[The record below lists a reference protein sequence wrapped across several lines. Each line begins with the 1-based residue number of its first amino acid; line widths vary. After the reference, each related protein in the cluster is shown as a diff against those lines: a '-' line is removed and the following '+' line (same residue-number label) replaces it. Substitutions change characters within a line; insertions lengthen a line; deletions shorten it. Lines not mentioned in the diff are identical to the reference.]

1 MAKKIKGRPEEL
13 DFDSFFA
20 NNRDNQFHGT
30 YPRGLKVPDKPEI
43 INVQGLD
50 PTGSLRVNTN
60 PGGGEF
66 FIVNGQG
73 NEISFGTAPLTI
85 TDMDIGSYDYVVRLE
100 GYKDYRESI
109 QINQGQICCLTVDL
123 EAQEKKEQCVTQPV
137 TPPTG
142 IPQSQS
148 GYIVLKE
155 RDFYGAL
162 GMLVGLIVGAAIVY
176 LLLRKK

>member
-60 PGGGEF
+60 PGSGEF

-85 TDMDIGSYDYVVRLE
+85 TDMDVGSYDYIVKLE

-123 EAQEKKEQCVTQPV
+123 EAQEKKEQCQAI
-137 TPPTG
+137 PPPGPT
-142 IPQSQS
+142 IPASVP
-148 GYIVLKE
+148 GYVVIKE

-162 GMLVGLIVGAAIVY
+162 GILVGLIVGATIVY